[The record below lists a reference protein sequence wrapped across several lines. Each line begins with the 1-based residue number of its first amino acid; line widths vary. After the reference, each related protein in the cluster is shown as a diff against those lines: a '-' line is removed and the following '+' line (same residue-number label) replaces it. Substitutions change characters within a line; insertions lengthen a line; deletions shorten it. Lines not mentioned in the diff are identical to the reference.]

1 MSSALARTYLPIPG
15 PDMRPPTQES
25 LVPANGGGPVAAP
38 SVAYQAAR
46 AQALLDRIA
55 DVSDISTLPGGEDGT
70 VTAIME
76 RLDAREALL
85 ADLEP
90 VVAELS
96 LVRGELVDQ
105 GESVAQ
111 ARALQLALAPVE
123 QAARRA
129 LGFHE
134 QLLEKMQAMRDE
146 MVWEL
151 ARLDQLDSVAQGYLL
166 ANPTQ
171 EARLDVRR

>member
-1 MSSALARTYLPIPG
+1 MNSAAHAYATVQGLNGSDARG
-15 PDMRPPTQES
+15 
-25 LVPANGGGPVAAP
+25 AAVVSRGTGAVVTS

-46 AQALLDRIA
+46 AQAILDRIA
-55 DVSDISTLPGGEDGT
+55 DVSELPDSSAEDEGT
-70 VTAIME
+70 MSVILK

-85 ADLEP
+85 SDLEP

-96 LVRGELVDQ
+96 QVRDELSDH
-105 GESVAQ
+105 GRSAAD

-129 LGFHE
+129 LDFHG

-151 ARLDQLDSVAQGYLL
+151 ARLDQLGAMAQGYLTSE
-166 ANPTQ
+166 PTQ
-171 EARLDVRR
+171 DGRVDIRR